1 MSRKPFGMNSTGGA
15 ADTAN
20 TANDNVIASSGAGE
34 NEVVNS
40 VDSLE
45 TETVANENKKIP
57 SEGKIIS
64 PVKKKLEIQ
73 KAKLQ
78 SFKRQ

>member
-45 TETVANENKKIP
+45 TETVADENKKILQK
-57 SEGKIIS
+57 E
-64 PVKKKLEIQ
+64 KLFH
-73 KAKLQ
+73 LL
-78 SFKRQ
+78 RRN

>member
-45 TETVANENKKIP
+45 TETVADENKKIP

-64 PVKKKLEIQ
+64 PVKKKLKYKSQVTI
-73 KAKLQ
+73 
-78 SFKRQ
+78 F